1 MQRAA
6 DTLYL
11 SPTDLAGH
19 LACRHLTQLARGLAE
34 GRLRFDLAVD
44 PRLEAMRERGRAH
57 EHAYLERVQA
67 EGRSLI
73 DLSDTDDP
81 AATRQA
87 MVEGY
92 GAIAQAPLAA
102 GVFRGRADVLLRTEI
117 GGAPQTFSYEPV
129 DTKLARETRA
139 GTILQL
145 CSYAE
150 MLAELQ
156 GALPAQVHVVTPV
169 ADESYR
175 TAEFAA
181 YFRSVRQR
189 LLDAVAEIPP
199 PATYPDPVPHCD
211 VCRYWA
217 HCDRQRRH
225 DDHLCLVAGI
235 RKLHQRELQRQLVQ
249 TLTRCAE
256 LEGRLPEPPRRGSA
270 EAFQRFGHQARL
282 QLAAR
287 QASRPPWELLPVVE
301 ERGLCRLPEPS
312 LGDVFLD
319 LEGDPY
325 VADGGLEYLMGWA
338 WRDGAE
344 TRYDCRWATRPAA
357 EQAALEAFLDFVDE
371 RWQTF
376 PDLHVYHF
384 GAYEPVALKRL
395 VGRHGVRAA
404 DLDRL
409 LRGRR
414 FINLHAVLREGVRVG
429 VEQYGLKEL
438 EAVTGFERRK
448 DLREAAQARLA
459 VELGLELSG
468 SLVEGDLQAVRA
480 YNEDDCWSAATLRDW
495 LEARRRELLARGEA
509 VARPVP
515 GEAEPSAKVSERE
528 RAVREVAERLVAGLP
543 EPEARNEE
551 DRARWLLEQMLG
563 YFLREEKC
571 AWWEHYRLRE
581 LSEEELLEER
591 EAVAGL
597 ELLRILP
604 PQGKERLCTMRY
616 RFPQQE
622 CTLDPSDRVR
632 APASDDQEDTGFG
645 TVVAIYLADGSID
658 VKHTARAAALR
669 PRALFREQ
677 VVKAEVLETALLAF
691 GKDIAEQGL
700 EASGAL
706 RAARDLL
713 LRCWPRRREGTGEPV
728 RRADEELV
736 SAAVRLCR
744 ELDGG
749 VLPIQGP
756 PGSGKTYSGARAIL
770 ALASEGKRVGITAV
784 SHKVVDNLLAEVA
797 RAAGEQRLA
806 VELVHRADESGAVP
820 GVQYLKDNK
829 QAADAVARGAVVGGT
844 AWLWARDELAGTLVT
859 CSSTRRGKWRW
870 RRRWRRRAPPTT
882 SFYSGIRSSS
892 SSPGA
897 APIPRGPTSP
907 LLCMCWAP
915 NARRL
920 RSAKVSSWIAPGA
933 CTQRCARSRP
943 RSTTRTGCCPSTDW
957 SSRCCSA
964 PRLSSTE
971 GSSWSKSRT
980 KVTRLVPLRKWKRSR
995 EWSARCSATGRDGS
1009 TGMGKSCRLRRT
1021 TCSLLPLT
1029 MLKLRCCAGA

>member
-1 MQRAA
+1 MHRAA

-19 LACRHLTQLARGLAE
+19 LACRHLTQLARALAE
-34 GRLRFDLAVD
+34 GRLRLDLAVD

-57 EHAYLERVQA
+57 ERAYLERVQA

-73 DLSDTDDP
+73 DLSGTDDP

-117 GGAPQTFSYEPV
+117 GSAPQTFSYEPV

-150 MLAELQ
+150 MLTELQ
-156 GALPAQVHVVTPV
+156 GVLPAQVHVVTPA

-256 LEGRLPEPPRRGSA
+256 LGGRLPEPPRRGSA

-287 QASRPPWELLPVVE
+287 QASPPPWELLPVVE
-301 ERGLCRLPEPS
+301 ARGLCRLPEPS
-312 LGDVFLD
+312 PGDVFLD

-325 VADGGLEYLMGWA
+325 VADGGLEYLVGWA
-338 WRDGAE
+338 WRDGDQP
-344 TRYDCRWATRPAA
+344 RYACRWATRPAA
-357 EQAALEAFLDFVDE
+357 EQGALEAFLDFVNE

-384 GAYEPVALKRL
+384 GAYEPIALKRL
-395 VGRHGVRAA
+395 VGRYGVRAA

-438 EAVTGFERRK
+438 EPVTGFERRK

-459 VELGLELSG
+459 VELALELSG
-468 SLVEGDLQAVRA
+468 SIEEDDLQAVRV
-480 YNEDDCWSAATLRDW
+480 YNEDDCWSAATLGGW
-495 LEARRRELLARGEA
+495 LETRRGELLARGET

-551 DRARWLLEQMLG
+551 DRARWLLGQMLG

-597 ELLRILP
+597 EMVEVLP
-604 PQGKERLCTMRY
+604 PQGKERLRTMRY

-622 CTLDPSDRVR
+622 CTLDPGDRVM
-632 APASDDQEDTGFG
+632 APASDDREDKTFG
-645 TVVAIYLADGSID
+645 TVVAIDLAEGSID
-658 VKHTARAAALR
+658 VKHTARAAELR

-677 VVKAEVLETALLAF
+677 VVKAGAQEAALLTL
-691 GKDIAEQGL
+691 GNDIAERGL
-700 EASGAL
+700 EAGGAL

-713 LRCWPRRREGTGEPV
+713 LRRLPRRREGMGEPV
-728 RRADEELV
+728 RREGEELV

-749 VLPIQGP
+749 VLPVQGP
-756 PGSGKTYSGARAIL
+756 PGSGKTYCGARAIL

-797 RAAGEQRLA
+797 RAAAEQRLA
-806 VELVHRADESGAVP
+806 VELVHRDDESGTVQ
-820 GVQYLKDNK
+820 GVQYLKDNE
-829 QAADAVARGAVVGGT
+829 QAAEAVARGAVVGGT
-844 AWLWARDELAGTLVT
+844 AWLWARDELAGTLDYLFIDEAGQMALAQALAAARAARNVVLLGDPQQLEQP
-859 CSSTRRGKWRW
+859 RRGAHPEGTDVATLVHVLGRRTRDTRGSPRSLPGSHLALAPNAVRVHVPGLLRGQAAA
-870 RRRWRRRAPPTT
+870 RRRTGAAGAARHRAFPRRRALP
-882 SFYSGIRSSS
+882 GRS
-892 SSPGA
+892 P
-897 APIPRGPTSP
+897 
-907 LLCMCWAP
+907 
-915 NARRL
+915 ARR
-920 RSAKVSSWIAPGA
+920 
-933 CTQRCARSRP
+933 
-943 RSTTRTGCCPSTDW
+943 
-957 SSRCCSA
+957 
-964 PRLSSTE
+964 
-971 GSSWSKSRT
+971 
-980 KVTRLVPLRKWKRSR
+980 
-995 EWSARCSATGRDGS
+995 
-1009 TGMGKSCRLRRT
+1009 
-1021 TCSLLPLT
+1021 
-1029 MLKLRCCAGA
+1029 